1 MSFAGNLRS
10 RKEDPMLR
18 SNRIRI
24 LLGVSVLLGMG
35 VVAFT
40 VAGSLRAQDVNAKAT
55 YGEKELK
62 AGFTPDPYFVKLQA
76 GGPIE
81 VARGGFTQYVAK
93 EPDFRLLYQAGNF
106 PLYIRVDSASDTTLL
121 INTPD
126 EQWIVDD
133 DSGGNLNPLIK
144 INNPKS
150 GRYEIWVGTI
160 EKGVTPNA
168 TLSISEIK

>member
-1 MSFAGNLRS
+1 
-10 RKEDPMLR
+10 MLR

-40 VAGSLRAQDVNAKAT
+40 VAGSLRAQDVNGKAN
-55 YGEKELK
+55 YGDKELK
-62 AGFTPDPYFVKLQA
+62 SGFTPDPFLVKVEA
-76 GGPIE
+76 GGAVE
-81 VARGGFTQYVAK
+81 VDKGGFKQFVSK
-93 EPDFRLLYQAGNF
+93 SPDLRLLFTAGNQGF
-106 PLYIRVDSASDTTLL
+106 PLIFRVDCPADTALL

-160 EKGVTPNA
+160 EKGASPNA
-168 TLSISEIK
+168 VLSISEVNK